1 MVRALKKCLQILNMD
16 VWGTPHDTSLNFLL
30 VFEYSNTYNF
40 KAEILPCGQNKKL
53 EKIGEKSSSG
63 SNCTSL
69 DTVSSHSASRLGN
82 SILTNLQK

>member
-40 KAEILPCGQNKKL
+40 KAEILPFGQNKKL
-53 EKIGEKSSSG
+53 EKVGKNNRNGKIKGFTDFNKYIIAY
-63 SNCTSL
+63 CFL
-69 DTVSSHSASRLGN
+69 
-82 SILTNLQK
+82 